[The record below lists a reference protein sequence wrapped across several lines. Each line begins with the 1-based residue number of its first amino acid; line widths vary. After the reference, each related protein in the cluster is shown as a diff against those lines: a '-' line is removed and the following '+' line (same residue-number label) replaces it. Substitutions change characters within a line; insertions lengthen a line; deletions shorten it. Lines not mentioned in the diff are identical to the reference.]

1 MPIVSPSGFS
11 HAQHLLGFSFHVLPL
26 SSSYLSYSL
35 ETLIS
40 APSPPCSLSLTLVE
54 RHHPGSSSPRRC
66 SLPCR
71 SHRLG
76 ALRPGKTT
84 APARALPT
92 RPCVPAPSPPGACA
106 RLSTR
111 LSSTCAWPLRW
122 TLLGFSSAGRRSKS
136 STRRRHG
143 QLAVVALQGPSHH
156 FKAAQLLDCRP
167 CFSPIKLLVSCRRSR
182 FLF

>member
-11 HAQHLLGFSFHVLPL
+11 HAQHLLRFSFHVLPL

-35 ETLIS
+35 ETLII

-84 APARALPT
+84 APAPALPT
-92 RPCVPAPSPPGACA
+92 WPCVPAPSPPGACA
-106 RLSTR
+106 RGFLHAGAALVLGPCAEPCSASLVPTAAPSP
-111 LSSTCAWPLRW
+111 LLADAMDSSRSLRCRVPV
-122 TLLGFSSAGRRSKS
+122 TISKPPSS
-136 STRRRHG
+136 
-143 QLAVVALQGPSHH
+143 
-156 FKAAQLLDCRP
+156 
-167 CFSPIKLLVSCRRSR
+167 
-182 FLF
+182 